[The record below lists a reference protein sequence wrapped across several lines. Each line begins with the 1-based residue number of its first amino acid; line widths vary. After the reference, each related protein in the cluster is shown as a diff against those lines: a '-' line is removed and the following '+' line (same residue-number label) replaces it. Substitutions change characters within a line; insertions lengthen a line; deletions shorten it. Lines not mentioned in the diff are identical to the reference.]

1 MPWSVVWQ
9 KFKKSDMLHK
19 IGRKELSWK
28 HLERKWKISG
38 KSFDGGFEEI
48 WVKSRSWSE
57 FGSKLNYSIIPR
69 TTSPSLHTDDNDDD
83 NHDDDDDGD
92 LYIIGAV
99 CVSVSKSHYLCIQ
112 RIYFSWW
119 EFCFSFL
126 KYFFLIFF
134 KFLF

>member
-1 MPWSVVWQ
+1 MAAVQ
-9 KFKKSDMLHK
+9 YIYILRLA
-19 IGRKELSWK
+19 G
-28 HLERKWKISG
+28 
-38 KSFDGGFEEI
+38 
-48 WVKSRSWSE
+48 
-57 FGSKLNYSIIPR
+57 
-69 TTSPSLHTDDNDDD
+69 DDNRDFYDGDDD
-83 NHDDDDDGD
+83 ADDNVYGDDDDDDKSYGDFNDGD

>member
-1 MPWSVVWQ
+1 MSNIPQRNSNQSMHNHTVKNTWPFLVVE
-9 KFKKSDMLHK
+9 S
-19 IGRKELSWK
+19 
-28 HLERKWKISG
+28 ERRGG
-38 KSFDGGFEEI
+38 KY
-48 WVKSRSWSE
+48 SR
-57 FGSKLNYSIIPR
+57 
-69 TTSPSLHTDDNDDD
+69 DDD
-83 NHDDDDDGD
+83 D

>member
-1 MPWSVVWQ
+1 M
-9 KFKKSDMLHK
+9 M
-19 IGRKELSWK
+19 IG
-28 HLERKWKISG
+28 
-38 KSFDGGFEEI
+38 GGD
-48 WVKSRSWSE
+48 SHD
-57 FGSKLNYSIIPR
+57 YD
-69 TTSPSLHTDDNDDD
+69 DDNDDD
-83 NHDDDDDGD
+83 NDDDDDDDDGDDDDDRDDDGDHDGDDDD